1 MGTKG
6 KGLFVLTLTVSL
18 LLGCTNTKKATTT
31 TARSDVPATE
41 EQGSVY
47 TFFYIINKTGND
59 IEIKASANNKE
70 LFSQKL
76 ESEVKTPTEGI
87 VYPSPGKYPTRE
99 LKVEVNRGARTLEV
113 QEINSGQKVSF
124 DITNFSSKGPGFR
137 ITIEGDE
144 ISLNQDYYP
153 IR

>member
-1 MGTKG
+1 MGTKK
-6 KGLFVLTLTVSL
+6 KGLFILTMIVSL
-18 LLGCTNTKKATTT
+18 LTGCTT
-31 TARSDVPATE
+31 TAKETATTVGSDTPVAG
-41 EQGSVY
+41 EQEGVY
-47 TFFYIINKTGND
+47 TFFYITNKTGKD
-59 IEIKASANNKE
+59 IEVKVLANNKE

-87 VYPSPGKYPTRE
+87 VHPPPGKYPTRE
-99 LKVEVNRGARTLEV
+99 LKVEVNRGAKVLEV
-113 QEINSGQKVSF
+113 QEINSGQKASF